1 MVALLKIFKGL
12 ALVNFQKFWL
22 LRALQELKLRLMYCY
37 VHYSPNISVFKLH
50 FSYHVLSNYTR
61 YIFIAIFWH
70 PFAILI
76 TTLFDKISPSFSL
89 QIFVCNWT
97 NSWKAWITGWKY
109 KRALLMNSKTFSDGK
124 QRLSSNTVKIWT
136 SWPKLLKHQNKSK
149 YWTFKR
155 RFWTLFWFPF
165 PV

>member
-1 MVALLKIFKGL
+1 M
-12 ALVNFQKFWL
+12 
-22 LRALQELKLRLMYCY
+22 
-37 VHYSPNISVFKLH
+37 FKLH

-76 TTLFDKISPSFSL
+76 TALFDEISPSSSL

-109 KRALLMNSKTFSDGK
+109 KRALLMNSKTFSGGK
-124 QRLSSNTVKIWT
+124 QRLSSNTVKTWT

-149 YWTFKR
+149 YWTF
-155 RFWTLFWFPF
+155 RFNEGFERCFDLTNSALRCHFLFFRFRISYAVNWGVWNFSENTTS
-165 PV
+165 